1 MSSQTFFG
9 RIGLWEQQRWPW
21 IVISAASASGNSS
34 AGPGS

>member
-21 IVISAASASGNSS
+21 IVIAILSASLV
-34 AGPGS
+34 GST